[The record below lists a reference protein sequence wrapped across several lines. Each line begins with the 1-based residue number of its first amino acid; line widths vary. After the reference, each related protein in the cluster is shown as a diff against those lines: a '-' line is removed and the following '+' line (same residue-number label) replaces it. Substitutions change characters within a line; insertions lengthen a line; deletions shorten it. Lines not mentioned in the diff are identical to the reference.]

1 MDREIGPDPFAA
13 LKDGSE
19 EYHVYDKH
27 YERIGRVDDVFI
39 DERDAVS
46 YVGVKMGFFGTNST
60 LVPVE
65 IVRVNDLRRLIEVD
79 EDAETIKHA
88 PHFGHDETVSPEL
101 EDRVRTY
108 FGLEPLLTPRR
119 PKRHTLR
126 TTRAASAPTPGW
138 TPNRARGWRTR
149 SVIAEQPAG
158 APAADEPVDATPE
171 DRWEPRDQR
180 GWRRLPP
187 QEDVGRVRE
196 PRASG
201 RSSMVP
207 SGSLAH
213 SPIEFHEW

>member
-1 MDREIGPDPFAA
+1 LKGLVVDREIGSDPFAA
-13 LKDGSE
+13 LKEGSE

-108 FGLEPLLTPRR
+108 FGLEPLLPRSPEETYPPEDTAR
-119 PKRHTLR
+119 FGPDARVDTE
-126 TTRAASAPTPGW
+126 PGERVEDQDLVAG
-138 TPNRARGWRTR
+138 N
-149 SVIAEQPAG
+149 PAG
-158 APAADEPVDATPE
+158 APPADEPADVTPE
-171 DRWEPRDQR
+171 DRWNRET
-180 GWRRLPP
+180 GGGGVVIHRR
-187 QEDVGRVRE
+187 RR
-196 PRASG
+196 
-201 RSSMVP
+201 
-207 SGSLAH
+207 
-213 SPIEFHEW
+213 

>member
-1 MDREIGPDPFAA
+1 LKGLVVDREIGPDPFAA

-65 IVRVNDLRRLIEVD
+65 IVRINDLRRLVEVD
-79 EDAETIKHA
+79 ADAETIKHA

-108 FGLEPLLTPRR
+108 FGLEPLLP
-119 PKRHTLR
+119 
-126 TTRAASAPTPGW
+126 PTPEESYSPED
-138 TPNRARGWRTR
+138 TARFGPDARVDTEPGER
-149 SVIAEQPAG
+149 VEDQDLVAGQPGG
-158 APAADEPVDATPE
+158 APAAGEPADVTPE
-171 DRWEPRDQR
+171 DRWH
-180 GWRRLPP
+180 
-187 QEDVGRVRE
+187 RE
-196 PRASG
+196 T
-201 RSSMVP
+201 
-207 SGSLAH
+207 SGSGVIYH
-213 SPIEFHEW
+213 RRRM

>member
-1 MDREIGPDPFAA
+1 MDREISPDPFAA

-88 PHFGHDETVSPEL
+88 PHFGHNETVSPEL

-108 FGLEPLLTPRR
+108 FGLEPLLTPT
-119 PKRHTLR
+119 PEETYPPGDE
-126 TTRAASAPTPGW
+126 TRFGSDARVDTEPGERVEDQ
-138 TPNRARGWRTR
+138 NLVAG
-149 SVIAEQPAG
+149 QPAG
-158 APAADEPVDATPE
+158 APAAEEPVDTGSE
-171 DRWEPRDQR
+171 DRWNRETTE
-180 GWRRLPP
+180 GGVVLHRR
-187 QEDVGRVRE
+187 R
-196 PRASG
+196 
-201 RSSMVP
+201 M
-207 SGSLAH
+207 
-213 SPIEFHEW
+213 